1 MKTPKLPLASACLL
15 VALSGVSW
23 AIEYENDDDDR
34 SGHVPVVAHEIVL
47 LGPAEAVDPA
57 VVRADLEYIAGMVPH
72 HQGALT
78 MSQDYLADP
87 RGTNPLLRKLAHAI
101 IYNQRFE
108 IAMLEE
114 IRRRLEKEPQTLAD
128 LGFTR
133 IVRRE
138 IGTDGLEHQWK
149 FVKRR
154 PPGSLD
160 LALAPGLEPSERDV
174 KFSREMMIHHQA
186 AVDMARSYNAD
197 PKAANRIIKR
207 LNFDIV
213 VDQTN
218 EIAFLERMLD
228 RYPGD
233 PNAVEIDE
241 MIPGMEHMQMGH
253 GEGST
258 DDMGHGMHQ

>member
-1 MKTPKLPLASACLL
+1 MA
-15 VALSGVSW
+15 
-23 AIEYENDDDDR
+23 
-34 SGHVPVVAHEIVL
+34 AHEIAVL
-47 LGPAEAVDPA
+47 GRGDAVDPA

-72 HQGALT
+72 HEGALT

-128 LGFTR
+128 LGSTR

-138 IGTDGLEHQWK
+138 IGIDGLEHQRK

-154 PPGSLD
+154 PPGALD
-160 LALAPGLEPSERDV
+160 LALARGLQASERDV

-186 AVDMARSYNAD
+186 AVDMARRYNAD
-197 PKAANRIIKR
+197 PAGANRIIRR
-207 LNFDIV
+207 LNLDII

-218 EIAFLERMLD
+218 EIAFLDRMLD

-241 MIPGMEHMQMGH
+241 MIPGMEHMQMDH

-258 DDMGHGMHQ
+258 NGMDHGMHH

>member
-1 MKTPKLPLASACLL
+1 MKIPTAIFLLALL
-15 VALSGVSW
+15 IAPWGVSS
-23 AIEYENDDDDR
+23 ATEYENDDDDR
-34 SGHVPVVAHEIVL
+34 SGHVPVIAHEIFV
-47 LGPAEAVDPA
+47 LGPGETIDAAI
-57 VVRADLEYIAGMVPH
+57 VRADLEYIAGMVPH
-72 HQGALT
+72 HEGALT

-101 IYNQRFE
+101 TYNQRFE
-108 IAMLEE
+108 I
-114 IRRRLEKEPQTLAD
+114 
-128 LGFTR
+128 G
-133 IVRRE
+133 V
-138 IGTDGLEHQWK
+138 DGLEHQWQ
-149 FVKRR
+149 FVKR
-154 PPGSLD
+154 PPPSSLD

-233 PNAVEIDE
+233 PNAIEIDE
-241 MIPGMEHMQMGH
+241 MIPGMEHMQMDH
-253 GEGST
+253 GAESMEGM
-258 DDMGHGMHQ
+258 DHDMRH